1 MGVSVLESEH
11 RFSFSRLWAIFIPG
25 AMILSVPVTVYCGM
39 QSSCSMWPTLTQILL
54 QTWNKA

>member
-11 RFSFSRLWAIFIPG
+11 RFSFSKLWAIFTPG

-54 QTWNKA
+54 QT